1 MAPYPLVPAIRA
13 RVGSSQASSD
23 ASHQKFYTCTDFGSD
38 LWKNG
43 AFPAKVCSLEV
54 GVNLQDLHFTFSELV
69 EPVGALEDT
78 YASDF

>member
-1 MAPYPLVPAIRA
+1 MNFSYPEPQNHAI
-13 RVGSSQASSD
+13 
-23 ASHQKFYTCTDFGSD
+23 FTDFGSD

-43 AFPAKVCSLEV
+43 AFPAKVCFLEV
-54 GVNLQDLHFTFSELV
+54 GVNFQDLHFTFTALV